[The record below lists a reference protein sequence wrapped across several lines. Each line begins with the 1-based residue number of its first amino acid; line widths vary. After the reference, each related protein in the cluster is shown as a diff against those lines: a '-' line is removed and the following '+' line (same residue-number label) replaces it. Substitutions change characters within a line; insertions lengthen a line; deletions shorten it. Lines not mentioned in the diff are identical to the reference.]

1 MTLQLSLISTSLVL
15 FGLVCQ
21 TSLMLAQA
29 EAPSPFSSSAATPGG
44 SVETRASTTE
54 SPVPV
59 PTYSLAPYEQRLA
72 AAQSVKVMTAV
83 LGLELGSTLK
93 QAQAK
98 LDKLSDP
105 KHPPKEETEGSEGK
119 VLWQMAD
126 TDYSAIFVKFDDEK
140 ITYIHAIVRP
150 GKEIPFDKIGEAQK
164 APAQNANT
172 IAWDV
177 LRPNRPL
184 FRVVANGV
192 NRKAS
197 SLTLFTVKRAGH
209 HRAEE
214 QR

>member
-1 MTLQLSLISTSLVL
+1 MV
-15 FGLVCQ
+15 V
-21 TSLMLAQA
+21 QA

-44 SVETRASTTE
+44 ASDARVSTTE

-72 AAQSVKVMTAV
+72 VAQSVKVMTAI

-93 QAQAK
+93 QAHAK

-126 TDYSAIFVKFDDEK
+126 TDYSAIFVKVDDEK
-140 ITYIHAIVRP
+140 ITYINAIVRP
-150 GKEIPFDKIGEAQK
+150 GKEIPFDKIGEAKK
-164 APAQNANT
+164 APAQDANT

-184 FRVVANGV
+184 FRVVANGA
-192 NRKAS
+192 NRKAT
-197 SLTLFTVKRAGH
+197 SLTLFIVKRADH
-209 HRAEE
+209 D
-214 QR
+214 

>member
-1 MTLQLSLISTSLVL
+1 MTLQPPLISTSLVL
-15 FGLVCQ
+15 FGFLCP

-44 SVETRASTTE
+44 SVETRALTTE

-72 AAQSVKVMTAV
+72 AAQSVKVMTSI

-93 QAQAK
+93 QAHAK
-98 LDKLSDP
+98 LDKLSDK
-105 KHPPKEETEGSEGK
+105 KHPPKEETQGSEGK
-119 VLWQMAD
+119 VLWQMAN
-126 TDYSAIFVKFDDEK
+126 TDYSAIFVKTDDEK
-140 ITYIHAIVRP
+140 ITYINAIVRP

-164 APAQNANT
+164 APAQDANT

-184 FRVVANGV
+184 FRVVANGA

-197 SLTLFTVKRAGH
+197 SLTLFFVKQAAH
-209 HRAEE
+209 D
-214 QR
+214 

>member
-1 MTLQLSLISTSLVL
+1 MV
-15 FGLVCQ
+15 V
-21 TSLMLAQA
+21 QA

-44 SVETRASTTE
+44 SSDARVSTTE

-72 AAQSVKVMTAV
+72 VAQSVKVMTAI

-93 QAQAK
+93 QAHAK

-126 TDYSAIFVKFDDEK
+126 TDYSAIFVKVDDEK
-140 ITYIHAIVRP
+140 ITYINAIVRP

-197 SLTLFTVKRAGH
+197 SLTLFIVKRAGH
-209 HRAEE
+209 DRAEE